1 MTITNKILHVTSL
14 FTKAAQE
21 EDSLDSV
28 FIEGYANVATPD
40 RGGDVIPATA
50 WEDGMENFLK
60 NPIMLAYH
68 DHKQPIGKM
77 VDHRID
83 ANGLWIRASI
93 SAAAGDV
100 YKLIKSGVLTTFS
113 VGFLV
118 KDAKYDSGLDLFII
132 KALELLEI
140 SVVSV
145 PMNQDSTFAL
155 AKSFDN
161 SEDYLTFKKQFALD
175 APLDNDQEAEKVVT
189 PSNIEQKGILNMDEN
204 KLAEMIAKATADAFA
219 ASEEKRLNAEKAALA
234 KADAEKALEEKI
246 KAAVA
251 ANISNGD
258 SGADKLMADIE
269 KRFADQ
275 DAAHKSVLEG
285 LHAEIKE
292 KAAELDAMQKSK
304 MAFGDKGNSKD
315 ADYADKE
322 KAVLIAAMMNRKG
335 IDSTKFG
342 RSLIEKIGPHSA
354 SATWETEVSMNM
366 EAEIRKR
373 LVVAPTIRAINMQ
386 TNVMK
391 IPLNPDTGVGTWVT
405 NAQFG
410 TTASMGTTQ
419 THQLA
424 EITLSAYK
432 VATNEY
438 LNFEEEEDSLIVL
451 TPIVRD
457 AMIRRVARAVD
468 IAYLRGAGAGADPV
482 KGLSTYATAN
492 TTNPVGT
499 KVTVA
504 QLRDMRK
511 NLGWFGLDPAEVTYI
526 VSSDVYYD
534 LLEDTSFQTMQNV
547 GDRATLLTGQ
557 IGVIGNSP
565 VLISGEFATKA
576 VGAIGAIAYNTSN
589 FLAGNQRGLRFDS
602 QDLVEAQKRVLVSSL
617 RTGLTQLT
625 TNNGQGVAKLT
636 WAA

>member
-1 MTITNKILHVTSL
+1 MKFNNKILHVTSL
-14 FTKAAQE
+14 FTKAAE
-21 EDSLDSV
+21 EDESLDSI

-40 RGGDVIPATA
+40 RGGDVIPAAA
-50 WEDGMENFLK
+50 WEDGMDNFLK

-68 DHKQPIGKM
+68 DHHRPIGKM
-77 VDHRID
+77 VDHKID

-93 SAAAGDV
+93 SAAAGEV
-100 YKLIKSGVLTTFS
+100 YKLIKSGVLSTFS

-118 KDAKYDSGLDLFII
+118 KDAKYDSGLDLLII

-175 APLDNDQEAEKVVT
+175 APLDKDQEAEEVVT

-204 KLAEMIAKATADAFA
+204 KLAEMIAKATADAVA
-219 ASEEKRLNAEKAALA
+219 AAEVKRLEAEKAALA
-234 KADAEKALEEKI
+234 KADAEKALEDKI

-251 ANISNGD
+251 ANVSNGD
-258 SGADKLMADIE
+258 NGADKLMADIE
-269 KRFADQ
+269 KRFAEQ

-285 LHAEIKE
+285 LHSEIKE
-292 KAAELDAMQKSK
+292 KAAELEAMQKSK
-304 MAFGDKGNSKD
+304 MAFADKGSKD
-315 ADYADKE
+315 ADYAEKE
-322 KAVLIAAMMNRKG
+322 KAVLLAVMMNRKG
-335 IDSTKFG
+335 VDSTKFG
-342 RSLIEKIGPHSA
+342 RQLIEKIGPHSA
-354 SATWETEVSMNM
+354 SATWETEVSFNM

-373 LVVAPTIRAINMQ
+373 LVVAPTIRAISMQ

-438 LNFEEEEDSLIVL
+438 MNFEEEEDSLIVL
-451 TPIVRD
+451 TPIIRD

-482 KGLSTYATAN
+482 KGLATYATAN

-511 NLGWFGLDPAEVTYI
+511 NLGWYGLDPSEVTYI

-534 LLEDTSFQTMQNV
+534 LLEDTAFQTMQNV

-565 VLISGEFATKA
+565 VLISGEFATKG
-576 VGAIGAIAYNTSN
+576 VGVIGAIAYNTAN

-625 TNNGQGVAKLT
+625 TNNGQGVSKLT

>member
-1 MTITNKILHVTSL
+1 MKFNNKILHVTSL
-14 FTKAAQE
+14 FTKAAG
-21 EDSLDSV
+21 EDESLDSI

-50 WEDGMENFLK
+50 WEDGMDNFLK

-68 DHKQPIGKM
+68 DHHRPIGKM
-77 VDHRID
+77 VDHKID

-93 SAAAGDV
+93 SAAAGEV
-100 YKLIKSGVLTTFS
+100 YKLIKSGVLSTFS

-118 KDAKYDSGLDLFII
+118 KDAKYDSGLDLLII

-175 APLDNDQEAEKVVT
+175 APLDKDQEAEEVVT

-204 KLAEMIAKATADAFA
+204 KLAEMIAKATADAVA
-219 ASEEKRLNAEKAALA
+219 AAEVKRLEAEKAALA
-234 KADAEKALEEKI
+234 KADAEKALEDKI

-251 ANISNGD
+251 ANVSNGD
-258 SGADKLMADIE
+258 NGADKLMADIE
-269 KRFADQ
+269 KRFAEQ

-285 LHAEIKE
+285 LHSEIKE
-292 KAAELDAMQKSK
+292 KAAELEAMQKSK
-304 MAFGDKGNSKD
+304 MAFADKGSKD
-315 ADYADKE
+315 ADYAEKE
-322 KAVLIAAMMNRKG
+322 KAVLLAVMMNRKG
-335 IDSTKFG
+335 VDSTKFG
-342 RSLIEKIGPHSA
+342 RQLIEKIGPHSA
-354 SATWETEVSMNM
+354 SATWETEVSFNM

-373 LVVAPTIRAINMQ
+373 LVVAPTIRAISMQ

-419 THQLA
+419 THQLS

-438 LNFEEEEDSLIVL
+438 MNFEEEEDSLIVL
-451 TPIVRD
+451 TPIIRD

-482 KGLSTYATAN
+482 KGLATYATAN

-511 NLGWFGLDPAEVTYI
+511 NLAWYGLDPAEVTYI
-526 VSSDVYYD
+526 VSPDVYYD
-534 LLEDTSFQTMQNV
+534 LLEDTAFQSMNQV
-547 GDRATLLTGQ
+547 GVQATLLTGQ
-557 IGVIGNSP
+557 IGQIGNSP
-565 VLISGEFATKA
+565 VLISGEFATKG
-576 VGAIGAIAYNTSN
+576 VGAIGAIAYNTAN
-589 FLAGNQRGLRFDS
+589 FLAGNQRGLRFDT
-602 QDLVEAQKRVLVSSL
+602 QDLVETQRRVLVSSL

-625 TNNGQGVAKLT
+625 TNTGQGVSKLT

>member
-1 MTITNKILHVTSL
+1 MTINNKILHVTSL

-21 EDSLDSV
+21 DDSLDSV

-50 WEDGMENFLK
+50 WEDGMDNFLK

-68 DHKQPIGKM
+68 DHKKPIGKM
-77 VDHRID
+77 VDHKID
-83 ANGLWIRASI
+83 TNGLWIRASI
-93 SAAAGDV
+93 SAAAGEV

-155 AKSFDN
+155 AKSFDT
-161 SEDYLTFKKQFALD
+161 SEDYLTFKKQFAPD
-175 APLDNDQEAEKVVT
+175 STLDNSQEGNVVDN
-189 PSNIEQKGILNMDEN
+189 PNNVEQKGILNMDEN
-204 KLAEMIAKATADAFA
+204 KIAEMIAEATAKAVA
-219 ASEEKRLNAEKAALA
+219 AAEDKRLEAEKAAIA
-234 KADAEKALEEKI
+234 KADAEKALEAKI
-246 KAAVA
+246 VKAVA
-251 ANISNGD
+251 SKVS
-258 SGADKLMADIE
+258 SGETGAEKLMADIE
-269 KRFADQ
+269 KRLADSE
-275 DAAHKSVLEG
+275 ASHKSALDG
-285 LHAEIKE
+285 LHATIAE
-292 KAAELDAMQKSK
+292 KAAEIEAMQKSK
-304 MAFGDKGNSKD
+304 MAFGDKGAKD
-315 ADYADKE
+315 VDYAEKE
-322 KAVLIAAMMNRKG
+322 KAVLLSVMMNRKG
-335 IDSTKFG
+335 VDSTKFG
-342 RSLIEKIGPHSA
+342 RQLIEKLGPHSA
-354 SATWETEVSMNM
+354 SATWETEVSFNM

-373 LVVAPTIRAINMQ
+373 LVVAPTIRAISMQ

-410 TTASMGTTQ
+410 TSASAGTTQ
-419 THQLA
+419 THQLS

-438 LNFEEEEDSLIVL
+438 MNFEEEEDSLIVL
-451 TPIVRD
+451 TPIIRD

-482 KGLSTYATAN
+482 KGLATYATAN

-511 NLGWFGLDPAEVTYI
+511 NLAWYGLDPAEVTYV
-526 VSSDVYYD
+526 VSPDVYYD
-534 LLEDTSFQTMQNV
+534 LLEDTAFQSMNQV
-547 GDRATLLTGQ
+547 GVQATLLTGQ
-557 IGVIGNSP
+557 IGQIGNSP
-565 VLISGEFATKA
+565 VLISGEFAAKA
-576 VGAIGAIAYNTSN
+576 VGAIGAIAYNTAN
-589 FLAGNQRGLRFDS
+589 FLAGNQRGLRFDT
-602 QDLVEAQKRVLVSSL
+602 QDLVETQRRVLVSSL

-625 TNNGQGVAKLT
+625 TNNGQGVSKLT